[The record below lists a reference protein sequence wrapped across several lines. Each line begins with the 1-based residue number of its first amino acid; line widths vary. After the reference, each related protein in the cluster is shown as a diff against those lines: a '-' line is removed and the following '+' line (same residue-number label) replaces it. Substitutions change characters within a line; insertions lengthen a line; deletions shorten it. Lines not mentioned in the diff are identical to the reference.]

1 MKPFATCILPQEAK
15 IRYTLSAMGI
25 LPTCKGYYYL
35 YDAVSELCSGNA
47 LAPKLYRQIA
57 QAHNVSTRSVS
68 SAIHRTLIRAQQI
81 DPPLYREVIAPD
93 PTGALRPSAFILLL
107 MEWLN
112 CHDIIRMQTAEG
124 AYDGFYWREKIQ

>member
-1 MKPFATCILPQEAK
+1 MEPFATCILPQEAK

-93 PTGALRPSAFILLL
+93 PTGALRPSAFFKINKVLLYSHR
-107 MEWLN
+107 N
-112 CHDIIRMQTAEG
+112 KR
-124 AYDGFYWREKIQ
+124 

>member
-1 MKPFATCILPQEAK
+1 MKPIATCILSQEAK

-68 SAIHRTLIRAQQI
+68 AAIHHVLIRAKQI
-81 DPPLYREVIAPD
+81 NAPLYREVIAPAPSD
-93 PTGALRPSAFILLL
+93 ALRPSAFILL
-107 MEWLN
+107 MIEWLDG
-112 CHDIIRMQTAEG
+112 HDMIRMQTAEG
-124 AYDGFYWREKIQ
+124 VYDGFYWQEKIQ